1 MTSAFAQPPTE
12 TICVLA
18 DVGLSGFRLWEKFWR
33 KRNEFWTRVGK
44 FGFWGSILGW
54 NLACRALTHKAAIPS
69 GRGQASDG
77 EYGTASRPARWGV
90 RRRRPEVV
98 TRNHQKRGVRF
109 APPLKPT
116 ADPMRS
122 ASAPRRGSSCMT
134 GGKSG

>member
-69 GRGQASDG
+69 GSGSG
-77 EYGTASRPARWGV
+77 FGWGV
-90 RRRRPEVV
+90 RHRLSSRAL
-98 TRNHQKRGVRF
+98 GC
-109 APPLKPT
+109 APP
-116 ADPMRS
+116 
-122 ASAPRRGSSCMT
+122 AS
-134 GGKSG
+134 